1 MGGGWRAAREL
12 AAGDAGELVGEHRR
26 DRVNEERALDLELRC
41 IRGLFA
47 IEKSR
52 RGRENALSPALLGG
66 ALKSYQDGLDI
77 RKRLAAL
84 DPANTEW
91 QTDLVVSAWK
101 MSGLVPHG
109 LTREASAV
117 QLQDALVILAR
128 LKANGAL
135 RADQQGWSQM
145 IQQRLDSWK

>member
-1 MGGGWRAAREL
+1 M
-12 AAGDAGELVGEHRR
+12 
-26 DRVNEERALDLELRC
+26 
-41 IRGLFA
+41 
-47 IEKSR
+47 
-52 RGRENALSPALLGG
+52 
-66 ALKSYQDGLDI
+66 KSYQDGLEI
-77 RKRLAAL
+77 AQRLAAL

-109 LTREASAV
+109 LTRVASAV

-145 IQQRLDSWK
+145 IQLRLDSWK